1 MDNKTNNFS
10 QKGSFN
16 KKKQN
21 SFANDLSNEMGK
33 LPPQSI
39 PLEEAI
45 LGALLLERKAFE
57 DVVDILKADSFYK
70 DAHQLIYQ
78 AMLELSAKG
87 SPIDLLT
94 VRTQLE
100 KNGTLE
106 IVGGA
111 YALVRL
117 TTEVSSS
124 SNVVYHAHEVVERAI
139 KRKMI
144 GVAST
149 VRQNAFEDTKD
160 AFELLDETQS
170 ELFEITED
178 NVRKRTSD
186 MASVY
191 LNTLKDLEEKRK
203 NKTGITG
210 IQSGFTA
217 LDRITAGWQ
226 RSDLIILAARP
237 GMGKAQP
244 LDAKLLSQNGW
255 KTMGEIKKNDFLA
268 GSDGKF
274 YQVKDV
280 FPQGNKPIYKVTFED
295 NTSTECCEEHLWI
308 TFQQSENKLAVR
320 SLQEIKNT
328 LLTDAGKPNHYIPMI
343 MPIQWEDKKLPLSSY
358 LVGLFVTNENQTSFL
373 ANKEAFSFVN
383 TTSEKMAETYE
394 KLQHA
399 FGNKMVN
406 FSEEPFIP
414 QEYLW
419 ASVRQRT
426 ELLNGMLAFSGRLDK
441 DCKGKYKTD
450 SSRLKN
456 DFIFLIRSLGGMVWF
471 KEKQNEKGE
480 NYFYLEFE
488 LPASLSDLETGRD
501 TTTNNSLSPLFK
513 YITKIDFIGNK
524 EAACIKID
532 SSDSLYVT
540 DDFILTHNT
549 AFVLSA
555 LANAA
560 VKYDHCVAIFSLEMS
575 AEQLLTRMM
584 SSEAEVESQ
593 KLRNGS
599 IADHEWEQLV
609 HRTTQLSAS
618 KIFIDDTP
626 AITMLELR
634 AKARRLKSQHNLDM
648 IVIDY
653 LQLMSGDA
661 GKGGGNREQEI
672 AGISRALKQL
682 AKELDV
688 PVMALSQLSRAVETR
703 GGDKKPMLSDLRE
716 SGCLVAE
723 TQIVEAHTGKIFT
736 IKELAD
742 REKQTPFYCLALGN
756 DKKIRPYLM
765 SKVFYSGIKQTYQLI
780 TRSGKS
786 IKASANHPF
795 LKLEG
800 WTALENLKVG
810 DRIGVPRS
818 THIETKN
825 TLLSENELILLAH
838 LLGDGC
844 ILPRQPYH
852 YTSADRKN
860 IEIVAKAA
868 KELFNIDS
876 KEVKQENW
884 WHLYLKCPYHLTHG
898 KKHPITSWYESLG
911 IERVRS
917 GSKRISEKVFQSTKK
932 DICLFLHHLW
942 ATDGNISL
950 VKSRNGRKDSAAI
963 YYGSS
968 SETLSLQVHSLLLR
982 CGIFSVVRKSREM
995 YNVWIE
1001 GTPNMIEFLK
1011 QIGSYGERGDI
1022 IPSLLTLLEE
1032 INPNT
1037 NVDTIPVEVWQ
1048 NDIKNHKD
1056 KLGLS
1061 WRNVAAKV
1069 GISYS
1074 GSNMYSKS
1082 ISREKLNRVAVALE
1096 SEELDLL
1103 SNSDIFWDEITQII
1117 PLEEEH
1123 VFDATVPEVHNF
1135 VANDIIVH
1143 NSIEQDADMVI
1154 FLYRPEYYE
1163 ITQDE
1168 MGNPTQGTAEVIIAK
1183 NRHGSLETVTLQFV
1197 GKYTKFQDIDEG
1209 AFSAGNTGYDSGF
1222 PNANDNLSPI
1232 DDGFT
1237 TLPSKGNNMNPID
1250 NDLKNNKSADFDNE
1264 PPF

>member
-1 MDNKTNNFS
+1 MIVKQAKMDNNNNFS
-10 QKGSFN
+10 KKGSFN

-21 SFANDLSNEMGK
+21 NFANDLSNEMGK

-45 LGALLLERKAFE
+45 LGALLLEKKAFE

-70 DAHQLIYQ
+70 DSHQLIYQ

-100 KNGTLE
+100 KNGNLE

-111 YALVRL
+111 YVLVRL

-124 SNVVYHAHEVVERAI
+124 SNVVYHAHEIVERAI

-149 VRQNAFEDTKD
+149 VRQNAFEDTQD
-160 AFELLDETQS
+160 AFELLDETQH

-244 LDAKLLSQNGW
+244 HDAKLLSQDGW
-255 KTMGEIKKNDFLA
+255 KTMGEIQKDDVLA
-268 GSDGKF
+268 GSSGKF
-274 YQVKDV
+274 HKVENV
-280 FPQGNKPIYKVTFED
+280 FPQGKKPVYKVTFED

-308 TFQQSENKLAVR
+308 TFQESENKLAVR
-320 SLQEIKNT
+320 PLKEIQET
-328 LLTDAGKPNHYIPMI
+328 LLTDTGKPNHYIPMV
-343 MPIQWEDKKLPLSSY
+343 MPIQFEEKKLPLSSY
-358 LVGLFVTNENQTSFL
+358 LVGLFVANQGQMSLL
-373 ANKEAFSFVN
+373 AEKEALLSMN
-383 TTSEKMAETYE
+383 TKSEKMAETYQ
-394 KLQHA
+394 KLHTA
-399 FGNKMVN
+399 FGEQMLN

-414 QEYLW
+414 QDYLW
-419 ASVRQRT
+419 ANVRQRV
-426 ELLNGMLAFSGRLDK
+426 ELLDGMLAFSGRLDK
-441 DCKGKYKTD
+441 ESKGKYKTHSIRMKD
-450 SSRLKN
+450 
-456 DFIFLIRSLGGMVWF
+456 DFVFLIRSLGGIIF
-471 KEKQNEKGE
+471 FTEKKNEKGE
-480 NYFYLEFE
+480 IYFYLEFE
-488 LPASLSDLETGRD
+488 LPSNLLDLETGAQ
-501 TTTNNSLSPLFK
+501 TKTNNSLSPLFK

-524 EAACIKID
+524 QTSCIKID
-532 SSDSLYVT
+532 SADSLYVT

-599 IADHEWEQLV
+599 IADHEWAQLI

-716 SGCLVAE
+716 SG
-723 TQIVEAHTGKIFT
+723 
-736 IKELAD
+736 
-742 REKQTPFYCLALGN
+742 
-756 DKKIRPYLM
+756 
-765 SKVFYSGIKQTYQLI
+765 
-780 TRSGKS
+780 
-786 IKASANHPF
+786 
-795 LKLEG
+795 
-800 WTALENLKVG
+800 
-810 DRIGVPRS
+810 
-818 THIETKN
+818 
-825 TLLSENELILLAH
+825 
-838 LLGDGC
+838 
-844 ILPRQPYH
+844 
-852 YTSADRKN
+852 
-860 IEIVAKAA
+860 
-868 KELFNIDS
+868 
-876 KEVKQENW
+876 
-884 WHLYLKCPYHLTHG
+884 
-898 KKHPITSWYESLG
+898 
-911 IERVRS
+911 
-917 GSKRISEKVFQSTKK
+917 
-932 DICLFLHHLW
+932 
-942 ATDGNISL
+942 
-950 VKSRNGRKDSAAI
+950 
-963 YYGSS
+963 
-968 SETLSLQVHSLLLR
+968 
-982 CGIFSVVRKSREM
+982 
-995 YNVWIE
+995 
-1001 GTPNMIEFLK
+1001 
-1011 QIGSYGERGDI
+1011 
-1022 IPSLLTLLEE
+1022 
-1032 INPNT
+1032 
-1037 NVDTIPVEVWQ
+1037 
-1048 NDIKNHKD
+1048 
-1056 KLGLS
+1056 
-1061 WRNVAAKV
+1061 
-1069 GISYS
+1069 
-1074 GSNMYSKS
+1074 
-1082 ISREKLNRVAVALE
+1082 
-1096 SEELDLL
+1096 
-1103 SNSDIFWDEITQII
+1103 
-1117 PLEEEH
+1117 
-1123 VFDATVPEVHNF
+1123 
-1135 VANDIIVH
+1135 
-1143 NSIEQDADMVI
+1143 SIEQDADMVI

-1183 NRHGSLETVTLQFV
+1183 NRHGSLETVILQFV

-1222 PNANDNLSPI
+1222 PNANDNLSNLPPI

-1237 TLPSKGNNMNPID
+1237 TLQSKGNNMNPID
-1250 NDLKNNKSADFDNE
+1250 NDLKNNANKSTDFDNE

>member
-10 QKGSFN
+10 KKGSFN

-21 SFANDLSNEMGK
+21 GFANDLSNEMGK

-100 KNGTLE
+100 KNGNLE

-124 SNVVYHAHEVVERAI
+124 SNVVYHAHEIVERAI

-149 VRQNAFEDTKD
+149 VRQNAFEDTTD

-255 KTMGEIKKNDFLA
+255 KTMGEVQKDDVLA

-274 YQVKDV
+274 YKVKDI
-280 FPQGNKPIYKVTFED
+280 FPQGKKPIYKVTFED
-295 NTSTECCEEHLWI
+295 DTSAECCEEHLWI

-320 SLQEIKNT
+320 SLKEIKKT
-328 LLTDAGKPNHYIPMI
+328 LLTGSGKPNHYIPMV
-343 MPIQWEDKKLPLSSY
+343 MPIQWEEKKLPLSGY
-358 LVGLFVTNENQTSFL
+358 LVGLFVSNQGQTSLL
-373 ANKEAFSFVN
+373 ANKEAFK
-383 TTSEKMAETYE
+383 TSERMAETYE
-394 KLQHA
+394 KLQNA
-399 FGNKMVN
+399 FGDQMVN

-426 ELLNGMLAFSGRLDK
+426 ELLEGMLAFSGRLDS
-441 DCKGKYKTD
+441 DFKGKYQTD
-450 SSRLKN
+450 SPRMKD
-456 DFIFLIRSLGGMVWF
+456 DFIFLIRSLGGIVVF
-471 KEKQNEKGE
+471 TEKKNQKGE
-480 NYFYLEFE
+480 TFFHLEFE
-488 LPASLSDLETGRD
+488 LPASLSDLETGAQ
-501 TTTNNSLSPLFK
+501 TSTNNRLSPLFK

-532 SSDSLYVT
+532 SADSLYVT
-540 DDFILTHNT
+540 DNFTLTHNT

-599 IADHEWEQLV
+599 IADHEWAQLI
-609 HRTTQLSAS
+609 HRTTRLSAS

-648 IVIDY
+648 VVIDY
-653 LQLMSGDA
+653 LQLMSGDS

-716 SGCLVAE
+716 SG
-723 TQIVEAHTGKIFT
+723 
-736 IKELAD
+736 
-742 REKQTPFYCLALGN
+742 
-756 DKKIRPYLM
+756 
-765 SKVFYSGIKQTYQLI
+765 
-780 TRSGKS
+780 
-786 IKASANHPF
+786 
-795 LKLEG
+795 
-800 WTALENLKVG
+800 
-810 DRIGVPRS
+810 
-818 THIETKN
+818 
-825 TLLSENELILLAH
+825 
-838 LLGDGC
+838 
-844 ILPRQPYH
+844 
-852 YTSADRKN
+852 
-860 IEIVAKAA
+860 
-868 KELFNIDS
+868 
-876 KEVKQENW
+876 
-884 WHLYLKCPYHLTHG
+884 
-898 KKHPITSWYESLG
+898 
-911 IERVRS
+911 
-917 GSKRISEKVFQSTKK
+917 
-932 DICLFLHHLW
+932 
-942 ATDGNISL
+942 
-950 VKSRNGRKDSAAI
+950 
-963 YYGSS
+963 
-968 SETLSLQVHSLLLR
+968 
-982 CGIFSVVRKSREM
+982 
-995 YNVWIE
+995 
-1001 GTPNMIEFLK
+1001 
-1011 QIGSYGERGDI
+1011 
-1022 IPSLLTLLEE
+1022 
-1032 INPNT
+1032 
-1037 NVDTIPVEVWQ
+1037 
-1048 NDIKNHKD
+1048 
-1056 KLGLS
+1056 
-1061 WRNVAAKV
+1061 
-1069 GISYS
+1069 
-1074 GSNMYSKS
+1074 
-1082 ISREKLNRVAVALE
+1082 
-1096 SEELDLL
+1096 
-1103 SNSDIFWDEITQII
+1103 
-1117 PLEEEH
+1117 
-1123 VFDATVPEVHNF
+1123 
-1135 VANDIIVH
+1135 
-1143 NSIEQDADMVI
+1143 SIEQDADMVI

-1168 MGNPTQGTAEVIIAK
+1168 MGNPTHGTAEVIIAK
-1183 NRHGSLETVTLQFV
+1183 NRHGSLETVKLQFI
-1197 GKYTKFQDIDEG
+1197 GKYTKFQDLDEG
-1209 AFSAGNTGYDSGF
+1209 GFSAGNTGYDSGF

-1237 TLPSKGNNMNPID
+1237 TLQSKGNNMNPID
-1250 NDLKNNKSADFDNE
+1250 NDLKNNKSADFDDE

>member
-10 QKGSFN
+10 KKGSFN

-21 SFANDLSNEMGK
+21 NFASDLSNEMGK

-100 KNGTLE
+100 KNGNLE

-111 YALVRL
+111 YSLVRL

-124 SNVVYHAHEVVERAI
+124 SNVVYHAHEIVERAI

-149 VRQNAFEDTKD
+149 VRQNAFEDTTD

-244 LDAKLLSQNGW
+244 LDAKLLSPTGW
-255 KTMGEIKKNDFLA
+255 KMMGEVQKDDLVA
-268 GSDGKF
+268 GSDGRF
-274 YQVKDV
+274 YKIKDV
-280 FPQGNKPIYKVTFED
+280 FPQGKKSIYKVSFED
-295 NTSTECCEEHLWI
+295 GTSTECCEEHLWI

-320 SLQEIKNT
+320 SLAQIKNT
-328 LLTDAGKPNHYIPMI
+328 LRTGTGKPNHYIPMV
-343 MPIQWEDKKLPLSSY
+343 MPIQWDEKKLPLSGY
-358 LVGLFVTNENQTSFL
+358 LVGLFVSNQGQTSLL
-373 ANKEAFSFVN
+373 ADKNSFK
-383 TTSEKMAETYE
+383 TSERMAETYQ

-399 FGNKMVN
+399 FGKQMVN
-406 FSEEPFIP
+406 FAEEPFIP

-419 ASVRQRT
+419 SSVRQRT
-426 ELLNGMLAFSGRLDK
+426 ELLEGMMAFSGRLAK
-441 DCKGKYKTD
+441 DAHNEIRGKYQTD
-450 SSRLKN
+450 SSRMKD
-456 DFIFLIRSLGGMVWF
+456 DFMFLIRSLGGIVF
-471 KEKQNEKGE
+471 CTENKNQKGE
-480 NYFYLEFE
+480 VLFQLEFE
-488 LPASLSDLETGRD
+488 LPASLSDLETGTH

-532 SSDSLYVT
+532 SADSLYVT
-540 DDFILTHNT
+540 DDFTLTHNT

-599 IADHEWEQLV
+599 IADHEWAQLI

-716 SGCLVAE
+716 SG
-723 TQIVEAHTGKIFT
+723 
-736 IKELAD
+736 
-742 REKQTPFYCLALGN
+742 
-756 DKKIRPYLM
+756 
-765 SKVFYSGIKQTYQLI
+765 
-780 TRSGKS
+780 
-786 IKASANHPF
+786 
-795 LKLEG
+795 
-800 WTALENLKVG
+800 
-810 DRIGVPRS
+810 
-818 THIETKN
+818 
-825 TLLSENELILLAH
+825 
-838 LLGDGC
+838 
-844 ILPRQPYH
+844 
-852 YTSADRKN
+852 
-860 IEIVAKAA
+860 
-868 KELFNIDS
+868 
-876 KEVKQENW
+876 
-884 WHLYLKCPYHLTHG
+884 
-898 KKHPITSWYESLG
+898 
-911 IERVRS
+911 
-917 GSKRISEKVFQSTKK
+917 
-932 DICLFLHHLW
+932 
-942 ATDGNISL
+942 
-950 VKSRNGRKDSAAI
+950 
-963 YYGSS
+963 
-968 SETLSLQVHSLLLR
+968 
-982 CGIFSVVRKSREM
+982 
-995 YNVWIE
+995 
-1001 GTPNMIEFLK
+1001 
-1011 QIGSYGERGDI
+1011 
-1022 IPSLLTLLEE
+1022 
-1032 INPNT
+1032 
-1037 NVDTIPVEVWQ
+1037 
-1048 NDIKNHKD
+1048 
-1056 KLGLS
+1056 
-1061 WRNVAAKV
+1061 
-1069 GISYS
+1069 
-1074 GSNMYSKS
+1074 
-1082 ISREKLNRVAVALE
+1082 
-1096 SEELDLL
+1096 
-1103 SNSDIFWDEITQII
+1103 
-1117 PLEEEH
+1117 
-1123 VFDATVPEVHNF
+1123 
-1135 VANDIIVH
+1135 
-1143 NSIEQDADMVI
+1143 SIEQDADMVI

-1183 NRHGSLETVTLQFV
+1183 NRHGSLETVVLQFV

-1209 AFSAGNTGYDSGF
+1209 AFSPGNTGYDSGF
-1222 PNANDNLSPI
+1222 PNANDNLSSMPPI

-1237 TLPSKGNNMNPID
+1237 TLQSKGNNMNPID
-1250 NDLKNNKSADFDNE
+1250 DDLKNKKSVDFDDE

>member
-10 QKGSFN
+10 KKGSFN

-21 SFANDLSNEMGK
+21 GFANDLSNEMGK

-100 KNGTLE
+100 KNGNLE
-106 IVGGA
+106 IIGGA

-124 SNVVYHAHEVVERAI
+124 SNVVYHAHEIVERAI

-149 VRQNAFEDTKD
+149 VRQNAFEDTTD

-244 LDAKLLSQNGW
+244 LDAKLLSPTGW
-255 KTMGEIKKNDFLA
+255 KTMGEIKKDDLVA

-274 YQVKDV
+274 HKVKDV
-280 FPQGNKPIYKVTFED
+280 FPQGKKPIYRVTFED
-295 NTSTECCEEHLWI
+295 NTSAECCEEHLWI

-320 SLQEIKNT
+320 SLAQIKNT
-328 LLTDAGKPNHYIPMI
+328 LLTGAGKPNHYIPMV
-343 MPIQWEDKKLPLSSY
+343 MPIQFEEKKLPLSGY
-358 LVGLFVTNENQTSFL
+358 LVGLFVSNQGQTSLL
-373 ANKEAFSFVN
+373 ANKDAFK
-383 TTSEKMAETYE
+383 TSERMAETYQ
-394 KLQHA
+394 KLQNA
-399 FGNKMVN
+399 FGEQMVN

-414 QEYLW
+414 KEYLW

-426 ELLNGMLAFSGRLDK
+426 ELLEGMMAFSGRLVK
-441 DCKGKYKTD
+441 DAHNEIKGKYHTD
-450 SSRLKN
+450 SPRMKE
-456 DFIFLIRSLGGMVWF
+456 DFMFLIRSLGGIVVVT
-471 KEKQNEKGE
+471 EKKNQKGE
-480 NYFYLEFE
+480 IFYYLEFE
-488 LPASLSDLETGRD
+488 LPASLSDLETGAQ
-501 TTTNNSLSPLFK
+501 TSTNNRLSPLFK

-532 SSDSLYVT
+532 STDSLYVT
-540 DDFILTHNT
+540 DDFTLTHNT

-599 IADHEWEQLV
+599 IADHEWAQLI
-609 HRTTQLSAS
+609 HRTTRLSAS

-653 LQLMSGDA
+653 LQLMSGDS

-716 SGCLVAE
+716 SGCLTGD
-723 TQIVEAHTGKIFT
+723 TQITEAHTGKLFT

-742 REKQTPFYCLALGN
+742 REEQTPFYCLALGD

-818 THIETKN
+818 EKQTKKEIKESLIFETQFDYDN
-825 TLLSENELILLAH
+825 SN
-838 LLGDGC
+838 
-844 ILPRQPYH
+844 YS
-852 YTSADRKN
+852 TSQN
-860 IEIVAKAA
+860 HSNQITVLE
-868 KELFNIDS
+868 KE
-876 KEVKQENW
+876 EVKN
-884 WHLYLKCPYHLTHG
+884 K
-898 KKHPITSWYESLG
+898 IT
-911 IERVRS
+911 
-917 GSKRISEKVFQSTKK
+917 
-932 DICLFLHHLW
+932 
-942 ATDGNISL
+942 
-950 VKSRNGRKDSAAI
+950 
-963 YYGSS
+963 
-968 SETLSLQVHSLLLR
+968 ET
-982 CGIFSVVRKSREM
+982 E
-995 YNVWIE
+995 
-1001 GTPNMIEFLK
+1001 T
-1011 QIGSYGERGDI
+1011 
-1022 IPSLLTLLEE
+1022 
-1032 INPNT
+1032 
-1037 NVDTIPVEVWQ
+1037 
-1048 NDIKNHKD
+1048 
-1056 KLGLS
+1056 
-1061 WRNVAAKV
+1061 
-1069 GISYS
+1069 
-1074 GSNMYSKS
+1074 
-1082 ISREKLNRVAVALE
+1082 
-1096 SEELDLL
+1096 
-1103 SNSDIFWDEITQII
+1103 DIFWDEITQII

-1123 VFDATVPEVHNF
+1123 VFDATVPKVHNF

-1168 MGNPTQGTAEVIIAK
+1168 MGNPTHGTAEVIIAK
-1183 NRHGSLETVTLQFV
+1183 NRHGSLETVKLQFV
-1197 GKYTKFQDIDEG
+1197 GKFTKFQDLDEAG
-1209 AFSAGNTGYDSGF
+1209 FSQGNTGYDSGF
-1222 PNANDNLSPI
+1222 PNANDNFNPI

-1237 TLPSKGNNMNPID
+1237 TLQSKGNNMNPID
-1250 NDLKNNKSADFDNE
+1250 NDLKNNKTTDFDDE

>member
-1 MDNKTNNFS
+1 MDNKNTNFS
-10 QKGSFN
+10 KKGTFN

-21 SFANDLSNEMGK
+21 GFSSDLSNELGK

-39 PLEEAI
+39 PLEEAV
-45 LGALLLERKAFE
+45 LGALLLEKKAFE

-70 DAHQLIYQ
+70 DSHQLIYQ

-100 KNGTLE
+100 KNGSLE
-106 IVGGA
+106 IIGGA

-124 SNVVYHAHEVVERAI
+124 SNVVYHAHEIVERAI

-149 VRQNAFEDTKD
+149 VRQNAFEDTTD

-244 LDAKLLSQNGW
+244 LDAKLLSPTGW
-255 KTMGEIKKNDFLA
+255 KTMGEIKKDDLLA
-268 GSDGKF
+268 GSDGRFHK
-274 YQVKDV
+274 VKDV

-320 SLQEIKNT
+320 SLNEIKNT
-328 LLTDAGKPNHYIPMI
+328 LLTGAGKPNHYIPMI
-343 MPIQWEDKKLPLSSY
+343 MPIQFEEKKLPLSGY
-358 LVGLFVTNENQTSFL
+358 LVGLFVANQSQTSLL
-373 ANKEAFSFVN
+373 ANKDAFSSVN
-383 TTSEKMAETYE
+383 TTSEKMAETYQN
-394 KLQHA
+394 LQNA
-399 FGNKMVN
+399 FGNQMVN
-406 FSEEPFIP
+406 FAEEPFIP
-414 QEYLW
+414 KDYLW
-419 ASVRQRT
+419 SSVRQRT
-426 ELLNGMLAFSGRLDK
+426 ELLEGILAFSGHLGTDSR
-441 DCKGKYKTD
+441 GKYQTD
-450 SSRLKN
+450 SIRLRE
-456 DFIFLIRSLGGMVWF
+456 DFIFLIRSLGGIVMF
-471 KEKQNEKGE
+471 TEKKNEKGE
-480 NYFYLEFE
+480 HYFYLEFE
-488 LPASLSDLETGRD
+488 LPASLPDLETGAQI
-501 TTTNNSLSPLFK
+501 TTNNSISPLFK
-513 YITKIDFIGNK
+513 HITKIDFIGNK

-532 SSDSLYVT
+532 SADSLYVT
-540 DDFILTHNT
+540 DDFTLTHNT

-593 KLRNGS
+593 KLRNGN
-599 IADHEWEQLV
+599 IADHEWAQLI
-609 HRTTQLSAS
+609 HRTTQLSAA

-634 AKARRLKSQHNLDM
+634 AKARRLKSQHNLNM

-653 LQLMSGDA
+653 LQLMSGDS

-716 SGCLVAE
+716 SGCLTGD
-723 TQIVEAHTGKIFT
+723 TQIIEAHTGKQFT

-742 REKQTPFYCLALGN
+742 RKEQTPFYCLALGN

-765 SKVFYSGIKQTYQLI
+765 SRVFYSGIKQTYQLI

-810 DRIGVPRS
+810 DRIGVPKS
-818 THIETKN
+818 SK
-825 TLLSENELILLAH
+825 
-838 LLGDGC
+838 
-844 ILPRQPYH
+844 Q
-852 YTSADRKN
+852 
-860 IEIVAKAA
+860 
-868 KELFNIDS
+868 S
-876 KEVKQENW
+876 KEQIEKS
-884 WHLYLKCPYHLTHG
+884 L
-898 KKHPITSWYESLG
+898 IYES
-911 IERVRS
+911 
-917 GSKRISEKVFQSTKK
+917 
-932 DICLFLHHLW
+932 
-942 ATDGNISL
+942 
-950 VKSRNGRKDSAAI
+950 
-963 YYGSS
+963 
-968 SETLSLQVHSLLLR
+968 
-982 CGIFSVVRKSREM
+982 
-995 YNVWIE
+995 
-1001 GTPNMIEFLK
+1001 
-1011 QIGSYGERGDI
+1011 
-1022 IPSLLTLLEE
+1022 
-1032 INPNT
+1032 
-1037 NVDTIPVEVWQ
+1037 
-1048 NDIKNHKD
+1048 
-1056 KLGLS
+1056 
-1061 WRNVAAKV
+1061 
-1069 GISYS
+1069 
-1074 GSNMYSKS
+1074 
-1082 ISREKLNRVAVALE
+1082 
-1096 SEELDLL
+1096 DLL
-1103 SNSDIFWDEITQII
+1103 YYSYKNQLNQTVVLEKRQAQNVIAEEEQTDIFWDEITQII

-1168 MGNPTQGTAEVIIAK
+1168 MGNPTHGTAEVIIAK
-1183 NRHGSLETVTLQFV
+1183 NRHGSLETVKLQFV
-1197 GKYTKFQDIDEG
+1197 GKYTKFQDMDE
-1209 AFSAGNTGYDSGF
+1209 ASFAAGNTGYDSGF
-1222 PNANDNLSPI
+1222 PNANDTLSNLPPI

-1237 TLPSKGNNMNPID
+1237 TLQSKGNNMNPID
-1250 NDLKNNKSADFDNE
+1250 DDLKNKKSIDFDDE

>member
-10 QKGSFN
+10 KKGSFN

-21 SFANDLSNEMGK
+21 GFANDLSNEMGK

-39 PLEEAI
+39 PLEKEI

-100 KNGTLE
+100 KNGNLE

-111 YALVRL
+111 YALVRC

-124 SNVVYHAHEVVERAI
+124 ANVVYHAHEIVERAI

-149 VRQNAFEDTKD
+149 VRQNAFEDTTD

-255 KTMGEIKKNDFLA
+255 KTMGEVKRDDVLA

-274 YQVKDV
+274 HKVKDV
-280 FPQGNKPIYKVTFED
+280 FLQGKKPIYKVTFED

-320 SLQEIKNT
+320 SLAQIKNT
-328 LLTDAGKPNHYIPMI
+328 LLTGSGKPNHYIPMV
-343 MPIQWEDKKLPLSSY
+343 MPIQWEEKKLPLSSY
-358 LVGLFVTNENQTSFL
+358 LVGLFVSNQGQTSLL
-373 ANKEAFSFVN
+373 ANKDAFK
-383 TTSEKMAETYE
+383 TSERMAETYE
-394 KLQHA
+394 KLQNA
-399 FGNKMVN
+399 FGDQMVN

-414 QEYLW
+414 KDYLW
-419 ASVRQRT
+419 SNVRQRT
-426 ELLNGMLAFSGRLDK
+426 ELLDGMLAFSGRLDT
-441 DCKGKYKTD
+441 DSKGKYKTD
-450 SSRLKN
+450 SPRLKD
-456 DFIFLIRSLGGMVWF
+456 DFVFLIRSLGGMVSLT
-471 KEKQNEKGE
+471 EKKNEKGE
-480 NYFYLEFE
+480 TFFYLEFE
-488 LPASLSDLETGRD
+488 LPASLSDLETGAQ
-501 TTTNNSLSPLFK
+501 TTTNNNLSPLFK
-513 YITKIDFIGNK
+513 YITKIEFIGNK

-532 SSDSLYVT
+532 SADSLYVT
-540 DDFILTHNT
+540 DDFTLTHNT

-599 IADHEWEQLV
+599 IADHEWAQLI

-716 SGCLVAE
+716 SG
-723 TQIVEAHTGKIFT
+723 
-736 IKELAD
+736 
-742 REKQTPFYCLALGN
+742 
-756 DKKIRPYLM
+756 
-765 SKVFYSGIKQTYQLI
+765 
-780 TRSGKS
+780 
-786 IKASANHPF
+786 
-795 LKLEG
+795 
-800 WTALENLKVG
+800 
-810 DRIGVPRS
+810 
-818 THIETKN
+818 
-825 TLLSENELILLAH
+825 
-838 LLGDGC
+838 
-844 ILPRQPYH
+844 
-852 YTSADRKN
+852 
-860 IEIVAKAA
+860 
-868 KELFNIDS
+868 
-876 KEVKQENW
+876 
-884 WHLYLKCPYHLTHG
+884 
-898 KKHPITSWYESLG
+898 
-911 IERVRS
+911 
-917 GSKRISEKVFQSTKK
+917 
-932 DICLFLHHLW
+932 
-942 ATDGNISL
+942 
-950 VKSRNGRKDSAAI
+950 
-963 YYGSS
+963 
-968 SETLSLQVHSLLLR
+968 
-982 CGIFSVVRKSREM
+982 
-995 YNVWIE
+995 
-1001 GTPNMIEFLK
+1001 
-1011 QIGSYGERGDI
+1011 
-1022 IPSLLTLLEE
+1022 
-1032 INPNT
+1032 
-1037 NVDTIPVEVWQ
+1037 
-1048 NDIKNHKD
+1048 
-1056 KLGLS
+1056 
-1061 WRNVAAKV
+1061 
-1069 GISYS
+1069 
-1074 GSNMYSKS
+1074 
-1082 ISREKLNRVAVALE
+1082 
-1096 SEELDLL
+1096 
-1103 SNSDIFWDEITQII
+1103 
-1117 PLEEEH
+1117 
-1123 VFDATVPEVHNF
+1123 
-1135 VANDIIVH
+1135 
-1143 NSIEQDADMVI
+1143 SIEQDADMVI

-1168 MGNPTQGTAEVIIAK
+1168 MGNPTHGTAEVIIAK

-1197 GKYTKFQDIDEG
+1197 GKYTKFQDMDEAG
-1209 AFSAGNTGYDSGF
+1209 FSAGNTGYDSGF
-1222 PNANDNLSPI
+1222 PNANDSLSNMPPI

-1237 TLPSKGNNMNPID
+1237 TLQSKGNNMNPID
-1250 NDLKNNKSADFDNE
+1250 NDLKNNKSADFDDE